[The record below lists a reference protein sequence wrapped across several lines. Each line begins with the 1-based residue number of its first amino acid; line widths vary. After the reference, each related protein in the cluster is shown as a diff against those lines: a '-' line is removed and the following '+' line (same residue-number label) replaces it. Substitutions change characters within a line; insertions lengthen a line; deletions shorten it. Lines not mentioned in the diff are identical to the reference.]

1 MQLLIENEVN
11 RVFMK
16 IFLVCY
22 LVFFS
27 FLNESYSWDIGEDRT
42 RLGERLLLHEMQLL
56 NSSGNLFSTVEV
68 QNLSVKQRSAIGR
81 VFRLPPASIQKF
93 RRGYS
98 VAPDGHHLNQTHW
111 YTVWFNNES
120 LLNDNGVELRTLRV
134 VDGDIVVEEKYWPR

>member
-1 MQLLIENEVN
+1 MQWLIKNEVS

-27 FLNESYSWDIGEDRT
+27 FLDESYSWDIGEDRA

-98 VAPDGHHLNQTHW
+98 VAPDGHHLNQTNW

-134 VDGDIVVEEKYWPR
+134 IDGDIVVEEKYWPR